1 MASDARGVNDPS
13 AVVAAALL
21 TRICLLPL
29 MLIPYLVGAA
39 ARDFAVA
46 PRQLGFVAGGIIGGV
61 IAVMASSVLWVR
73 KFTNAACVRLPA
85 QFRFHFGSASLAR
98 HFSEAVKLGVMPALM
113 DVPSL
118 AFDVDEP
125 ADVHCLRARADVRYT
140 FLAYGW
146 F

>member
-61 IAVMASSVLWVR
+61 GGLKNVLVGG
-73 KFTNAACVRLPA
+73 
-85 QFRFHFGSASLAR
+85 HGG
-98 HFSEAVKLGVMPALM
+98 LGL
-113 DVPSL
+113 
-118 AFDVDEP
+118 E
-125 ADVHCLRARADVRYT
+125 
-140 FLAYGW
+140 
-146 F
+146 